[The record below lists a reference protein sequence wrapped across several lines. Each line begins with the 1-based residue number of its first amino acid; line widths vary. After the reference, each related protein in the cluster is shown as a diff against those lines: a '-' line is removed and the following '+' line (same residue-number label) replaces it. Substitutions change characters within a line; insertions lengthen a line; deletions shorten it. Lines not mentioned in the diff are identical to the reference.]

1 MHEGTGGAQAV
12 GPNANAQCMQCLPLV
27 LPLLM
32 LLLTAAPSPGGAGR
46 GGAPGLG
53 GGLHGAAE
61 QPQQRGTRHATAQ
74 TAAVETACS
83 AAAAAMHWVTAALT
97 GTAMGHRRM
106 PQRVA
111 AARRIGQGEGASRRR
126 LAAEAVKQGA
136 QQAALH
142 SRSAMAVTTGRERR
156 QEMPASVV
164 DHRGTQ
170 VPTEAVAVH
179 RLQETEARV
188 HPYVVASAWRQ
199 GVLAAHL
206 AALVVGPQ
214 PREPPARVTVAERVR
229 RQ

>member
-1 MHEGTGGAQAV
+1 MSQEPQPPLAPAHDLAAVRAPWDRLQRHCRLAAGAEGAARR
-12 GPNANAQCMQCLPLV
+12 
-27 LPLLM
+27 
-32 LLLTAAPSPGGAGR
+32 LLLGMGLPRAA
-46 GGAPGLG
+46 
-53 GGLHGAAE
+53 
-61 QPQQRGTRHATAQ
+61 
-74 TAAVETACS
+74 TACS

-142 SRSAMAVTTGRERR
+142 SRSATAVTTGRERR

-179 RLQETEARV
+179 RLRETEARV

-206 AALVVGPQ
+206 AALVVGLQ